1 MLFFATR
8 SIIPKEVISLIAIF
22 EQVFI
27 LIVFCLTGFVLCK
40 AKLVAPEHSKPLS
53 VLLVYVFFP
62 CMSFNTF
69 SAQFTVAYLQQRGA
83 LILVSVGM
91 LAVMVVVSK
100 IVTKLL
106 RGDTYTQNVNEY
118 SMSTA
123 NVGYM
128 GYPLVEAVFG
138 QSVLLDCMMFGLPMS
153 IYIGTVGYNMLTI
166 GKGQKS
172 IWQKIFTPSL
182 IGILIGCVVGIS
194 GIQLPQ
200 TVFDIAKM
208 SSNCVAPISMLLTG
222 MAISQ
227 FSIKELLSNWKV
239 YIVCAVRLVLAPV
252 LAWSL
257 VKLFGFGFAL
267 IPATALYAMP
277 CGMNNIVYPKLVG
290 KDCRHGAA
298 IVLVSTALSIITIPL
313 CVYFLL

>member
-1 MLFFATR
+1 M
-8 SIIPKEVISLIAIF
+8 IAIF
-22 EQVFI
+22 EQVCI
-27 LIVFCLTGFVLCK
+27 LIAFCVTGYVMCK
-40 AKLVAPEHSKPLS
+40 TKLLSAEHSKPLS

-69 SAQFTVAYLQQRGA
+69 SAQFNVTYLQQRGA
-83 LILVSVGM
+83 LILVSVG
-91 LAVMVVVSK
+91 LLLVMVVCAK
-100 IVTKLL
+100 IMTKLL
-106 RGDTYTQNVNEY
+106 GGDPYTRNVNDY
-118 SMSTA
+118 SMTTA
-123 NVGYM
+123 NIGYM

-138 QSVLLDCMMFGLPMS
+138 QNVLLDCMMFGLPMS
-153 IYIGTVGYNMLTI
+153 IYIGTIGYNMLTI

-194 GIQLPQ
+194 GIKLPQ

-208 SSNCVAPISMLLTG
+208 SSNCVAPVSMLLTG
-222 MAISQ
+222 MAISE
-227 FSIKELLSNWKV
+227 FSIKELVANWKV
-239 YIVCAVRLVLAPV
+239 YIVCAVRLILAPV
-252 LAWSL
+252 VAWSL
-257 VKLFGFGFAL
+257 VKLCGLGFAL

-298 IVLVSTALSIITIPL
+298 IVLVSTVLSMLTIPL
-313 CVYFLL
+313 CIYFLLS